1 MVVACD
7 QGVST
12 TVLGELDQVV
22 VTAIGRH
29 HPRRV
34 DWIGEPDRLLFDA
47 TAEFINLIRGDSVPA
62 CDPPVQERLAH
73 FAQKLGAG
81 DHFEDTIAPQVEEP

>member
-47 TAEFINLIRGDSVPA
+47 TAEFINLIRGDAVPA
-62 CDPPVQERLAH
+62 CDPRVQERLAH
-73 FAQKLGAG
+73 FAQKLRAG